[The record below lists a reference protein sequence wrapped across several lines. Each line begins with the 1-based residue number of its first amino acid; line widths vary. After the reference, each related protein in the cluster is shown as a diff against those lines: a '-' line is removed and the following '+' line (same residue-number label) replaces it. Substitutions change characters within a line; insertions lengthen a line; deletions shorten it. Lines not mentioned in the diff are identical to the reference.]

1 MEKKEEDK
9 KEKDLEGWVKNT
21 QVWKAIFG
29 DLLSGEFKVLSP
41 INSLM
46 RGIAKIMQLHPYNM
60 SVGGRRIITYTFCL
74 GGLSVFF
81 FALLTCTGAFLM
93 LYYEP
98 DVNKAYSNMEDL
110 RYVVPFGVLI
120 RNMHR
125 WTAHLMVLFVALH
138 MLRVF
143 LTAAY
148 KPPRELNWI
157 VGVFLLVLTLLAS
170 FTGYLLPWDQLA
182 YWGVTIG
189 ASMGE
194 NTPIL
199 GAKGPFAILPPG
211 GDMNSVLL
219 GGASVGQPTLLRFY
233 LLHAMALPLGIGGL
247 MSFHFWRIRRAGGVS
262 GPL

>member
-1 MEKKEEDK
+1 MEEKKKKDIKDIEDIVK
-9 KEKDLEGWVKNT
+9 KT

-29 DLLSGEFKVLSP
+29 DLLYGEFKILSP
-41 INSLM
+41 INSIL
-46 RGIAKIMQLHPYNM
+46 RAIAKIMQLHPYNM

-81 FALLTCTGAFLM
+81 FSLLACTGAFLM
-93 LYYEP
+93 IYYNP
-98 DVNKAYSNMEDL
+98 DVNKAYSNVEDF
-110 RYVVPFGVLI
+110 RYIVPFGVLI

-125 WTAHLMVLFVALH
+125 WTAHLMVMFVAFH

-143 LTAAY
+143 LTGAY

-157 VGVFLLVLTLLAS
+157 VGVILLVMTLLAS

-189 ASMGE
+189 TSMGE
-194 NTPIL
+194 NAPLL

-211 GDMNSVLL
+211 GDVNSVLL
-219 GGASVGQPTLLRFY
+219 GGTSVGQPTLLRFY
-233 LLHAMALPLGIGGL
+233 LLHSIAIPLGMAGL
-247 MSFHFWRIRRAGGVS
+247 MGFHFWRIRRAGGVS

>member
-1 MEKKEEDK
+1 MEE
-9 KEKDLEGWVKNT
+9 EKDKDNNKGIDIKKT

-29 DLLSGEFKVLSP
+29 DLLYGEFKILSP
-41 INSLM
+41 INSLL
-46 RGIAKIMQLHPYNM
+46 RAIAKAMQLNPYNM
-60 SVGGRRIITYTFCL
+60 SAGGRRIITYTFCL

-81 FALLTCTGAFLM
+81 FALLSVTGAFLM
-93 LYYEP
+93 IYYNP
-98 DVNKAYSNMEDL
+98 DVNSAHANMEDI

-125 WTAHLMVLFVALH
+125 WTAHLMVMFVCLH

-157 VGVFLLVLTLLAS
+157 VGVLLLVMTLLAS

-194 NTPIL
+194 NAPIL

-211 GDMNSVLL
+211 GDMNSVLI
-219 GGASVGQPTLLRFY
+219 GGTSIGQPTLLRFY
-233 LLHAMALPLGIGGL
+233 LLHAIAIPLGIAGL
-247 MSFHFWRIRRAGGVS
+247 MGFHFWRIRRAGGVS